1 MEDDPEREENFAEQW
16 APGLVAAVE
25 GVGEAG
31 DDSNESSPNS
41 VSSAALAVTVK
52 LVSIPAII
60 LRIPWNTAKRWAE
73 TPPMTQNCSLR
84 HQSSMLTPLHRNSRM
99 LVTMM
104 AINSPRNRALARQRA
119 VCNEGNGGERVDNG
133 VDICEPLKPF
143 KAAAAKSI
151 PERTMSAEE
160 NLDRS

>member
-31 DDSNESSPNS
+31 DNSDESSPNS

-73 TPPMTQNCSLR
+73 TPPITQNCSLR

-104 AINSPRNRALARQRA
+104 AINSPRNRALARIPSPSR
-119 VCNEGNGGERVDNG
+119 ERGLFMHGMGLGSGGRD
-133 VDICEPLKPF
+133 
-143 KAAAAKSI
+143 
-151 PERTMSAEE
+151 EE
-160 NLDRS
+160 YTSSPAHLSSLSPTPV